1 MNGRVELSVYTN
13 QQHDKKK
20 YIYAF
25 DREAEE

>member
-1 MNGRVELSVYTN
+1 MNGSVELSVYTN
-13 QQHDKKK
+13 QQHDKI